1 MEPNLWLYFLAVLA
15 VILLPGMDMAYVMAN
30 SLSGG
35 RRGAVSAVLGIAS
48 GGAIHVTAGATGIA
62 ALVVVFPHMYRGLLL
77 LGTLYLLWIGWSIL
91 RNADAPA
98 SDDATQVLSGA
109 AVYRRAVMTCLLNPK
124 AYAFTLALFPAFIH
138 SEVRSLFAQ
147 TLAMGLITVGTQVA
161 VYGAVAAFAIRARTV
176 MHTRQRVISRT
187 MGSMLIISA
196 LLTAAHAWAA
206 PPQADSQQIS
216 TTPTNLTPKRN
227 QTMTTPTHSSNANSS
242 TNPTPG
248 NQSFDFLVGD
258 WQVENHRL
266 TKPLQ
271 DDAPWETFSA
281 TEHMQALPGGF
292 ANIDTLIAPTWRPN
306 WTGMTLRIFNAQT
319 QLWSLYWLSPATG
332 GIDSATGA
340 LTPPV
345 VGRFDEH
352 GVGIFEGPDVIDGQA
367 LRVRYTWSDISA
379 KSAKWQQ
386 AFSFDGGKTWKP
398 NWYMTMTRA
407 AQ

>member
-35 RRGAVSAVLGIAS
+35 RRGATSAVLGIAT

-62 ALVVVFPHMYRGLLL
+62 ALVVVFPHLFRGLLL
-77 LGTLYLLWIGWSIL
+77 VGTLYLLWIGWSIL
-91 RNADAPA
+91 QSADAPA
-98 SDDATQVLSGA
+98 SDDAEPAVSGV

-124 AYAFTLALFPAFIH
+124 AYAFSLALFPAFIQS
-138 SEVRSLFAQ
+138 SERSLFAQ
-147 TLAMGLITVGTQVA
+147 TLAMGLITVGTQLA
-161 VYGAVAAFAIRARTV
+161 VYGTVAALAVRARSV
-176 MHTRQRVISRT
+176 IHTRQRAIART

-206 PPQADSQQIS
+206 PAPADKGQLS
-216 TTPTNLTPKRN
+216 TTNPNTHLHPDRN
-227 QTMTTPTHSSNANSS
+227 QTRTTQPS

-248 NQSFDFLVGD
+248 KQSFDCLVGD
-258 WQVENHRL
+258 WHVENRRL

-281 TEHMQALPGGF
+281 DVHMEKLPGGF
-292 ANIDTLIAPTWRPN
+292 SNFDTFVAPTWRPN
-306 WTGMTLRIFNAQT
+306 WMGMTLRIYNAET
-319 QLWSLYWLSPATG
+319 QLWSLYWLNPSTG

-345 VGRFDEH
+345 VGRFDAN
-352 GVGIFEGPDVIDGQA
+352 GIGIFEGADVIDGKPI
-367 LRVRYTWSDISA
+367 RVRYTWYDISA
-379 KSAKWQQ
+379 NSAKWQQ

-398 NWYMTMTRA
+398 NWYMTETRVTR
-407 AQ
+407 